1 VRITKDPRKIVPDFH
16 ARYFGIAL
24 NDQSLTTG
32 KSARLGSGSYEDWL
46 ARQVSA

>member
-1 VRITKDPRKIVPDFH
+1 MMVTY
-16 ARYFGIAL
+16 ARYSIDQQNPVGGGIAL
-24 NDQSLTTG
+24 NDKSLTTG

>member
-1 VRITKDPRKIVPDFH
+1 MRITKDPRKIVADVY